1 MVVIKTSKVD
11 LAERISR
18 EVEYQ
23 IKRGEIPWYIEC
35 SPEAEE
41 AMRLLMRAPVGTH
54 LKEHD
59 GVPVRV
65 NKKFMGPTA
74 FVLHLKDK
82 GATTTEI
89 MRDKA
94 RQAGT
99 PPPNLII
106 PGGTSWP
113 TN

>member
-1 MVVIKTSKVD
+1 MLIKTSKVD

-23 IKRGEIPWYIEC
+23 RGRGEIPVYIEC
-35 SPEAEE
+35 SPEAHE
-41 AMRLLMRAPVGTH
+41 AMRILMRAPEGST
-54 LKEHD
+54 LMSHD
-59 GVPVRV
+59 DVPVRV

-74 FVLHLKDK
+74 YVLHLQG
-82 GATTTEI
+82 GASTTEI

-94 RQAGT
+94 RAAGS

-106 PGGTSWP
+106 PGR
-113 TN
+113 

>member
-1 MVVIKTSKVD
+1 MLIRTNKVD

-23 IKRGEIPWYIEC
+23 INRGEVPLYIEC
-35 SPEAEE
+35 SPEAHE
-41 AMRLLMRAPVGTH
+41 AMRLLMRAPEGAT
-54 LKEHD
+54 LQNHD

-74 FVLHLKDK
+74 FVLHLEG
-82 GATTTEI
+82 GASTTEI

-94 RQAGT
+94 RAAGS

-106 PGGTSWP
+106 QGR
-113 TN
+113 